1 MYYAKM
7 YTYGVEFYNE
17 FAIYAFDTKRER
29 DEWVKEHEFDRDGF
43 LDAEKMCASEV
54 YKITGRKMKYWRKIK
69 IENHYHLVRM

>member
-1 MYYAKM
+1 MYYAKR
-7 YTYGVEFYNE
+7 YIYGANVWNE
-17 FAIYAFDTKRER
+17 FTIYAFDTRGER
-29 DEWVKEHEFDRDGF
+29 DEWLKEHEFDRDGF